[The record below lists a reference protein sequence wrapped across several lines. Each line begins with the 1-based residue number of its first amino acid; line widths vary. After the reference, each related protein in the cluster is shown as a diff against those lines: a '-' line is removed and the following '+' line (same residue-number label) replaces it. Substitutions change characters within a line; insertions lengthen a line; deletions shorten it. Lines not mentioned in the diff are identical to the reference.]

1 MKIVEPS
8 TRDKFQRYYELRWKI
23 LRAPWNQPRGSE
35 QDELEQSS
43 HHLMVT
49 GDNHA
54 VIAVGRLH
62 FNSVRVAQ
70 IRYMAVAIDQQ
81 RKGVGTLL
89 LNALENRAV
98 ELGATRIVL
107 DARETAL
114 QFYRKNNYKPEGP
127 GHVLFN
133 TITHVCMTKSLDKL
147 PGFPDVPDH
156 RSKGMS

>member
-1 MKIVEPS
+1 MKITEPS
-8 TRDKFQRYYELRWKI
+8 TRDELRRYYELRWKI

-70 IRYMAVAIDQQ
+70 IRYMAVAVDQQ

-89 LNALENRAV
+89 LDALENRAV
-98 ELGATRIVL
+98 ELGAARIVL

-114 QFYRKNNYKPEGP
+114 RFYRKNHYVPEGP

-133 TITHVCMTKSLDKL
+133 TITHVSMTKSLDSL
-147 PGFPDVPDH
+147 PGFQDVPDL